1 VTKAIWTAI
10 VVMLVSAAVAV
21 AAPSPARA
29 GSAANERVLLQLIN
43 AARVQHG
50 LARLVLQ
57 PSLSGAARAHS
68 LDMLRRNY
76 FAHSS
81 ASGVSYSTRLARS
94 GYRRSGFGSWT
105 VSEVIGWGKGMR
117 GTPQVVLGAWLASPW
132 HRPIVLGARWRDVGI
147 GCVRGTYQGR
157 TGVLMYT
164 VDVGRRTR

>member
-1 VTKAIWTAI
+1 MTKAIWTAI

-21 AAPSPARA
+21 AAPPPARA
-29 GSAANERVLLQLIN
+29 GSAANEQVLLGLIN
-43 AARVQHG
+43 AARSQRG
-50 LARLVLQ
+50 LSRLVLQ
-57 PSLSGAARAHS
+57 TYLAGAARAHS
-68 LDMLRRNY
+68 LDMLQHSY

-81 ASGVSYSTRLARS
+81 ASGVSYSTRLARA
-94 GYRRSGFGSWT
+94 GYRRSGFGPWA

-117 GTPQVVLGAWLASPW
+117 GTPQAVLRAWLASPW

-147 GCVRGTYQGR
+147 GCARGAYQGR